1 MTNAIPGTLADK
13 TVVVTGSTKG
23 IGRAIAMECARRGG
37 HVVISSRTQSDVDHT
52 VADFEQQGW
61 NASGQVCDVI
71 DFEQLQGL
79 KDHAISRWGSLDIWV
94 SNAGV
99 SQGFQA
105 VDDMDPTTIARIIDI
120 DLTGTALAARAVLG
134 HFREH
139 GGTLMNLSGRGYRG
153 EATPYTAIYAATKT
167 AVTSLTK
174 SLAKEN
180 ADSAVCVIAYVPGMV
195 DTDFYSDI
203 PVSPRLEHR
212 ADDWKWALDA
222 FGVPLDLC
230 GTQAANALEKASPA
244 TSGRVYS
251 ALGFARTVRGIYRIS
266 RHRAAGRI
274 GKD

>member
-1 MTNAIPGTLADK
+1 MTQASLRTLTGK

-23 IGRAIAMECARRGG
+23 IGRAIAEECARRGAN
-37 HVVISSRTQSDVDHT
+37 VVISSRTQGDVDLT
-52 VADFEQQGW
+52 VADFGQQGW
-61 NASGQVCDVI
+61 NASGQVCDVV
-71 DFEQLQGL
+71 DFVQLEGL
-79 KDHAISRWGSLDIWV
+79 RDHAIARWGSLDIWV
-94 SNAGV
+94 NNAGV

-105 VDDMDPTTIARIIDI
+105 VDDVDPITIARIIDI
-120 DLTGTALAARAVLG
+120 NLTGTVLAARAILG

-180 ADSAVCVIAYVPGMV
+180 ADRDVCVIAYVPGMV
-195 DTDFYSDI
+195 DTEFYSDI
-203 PVSPRLEHR
+203 AVSPRLAHR

-222 FGVPLDLC
+222 FGVPLELC

-251 ALGFARTVRGIYRIS
+251 ALGFARMARGIYRIS